1 LRSFVFGPEPE
12 GDSHD
17 SDPGSICKYRLLV
30 DGVYASAHRGPATVA
45 FLAISIRTVSD
56 RAQGRRRRGL
66 GIIGCDH
73 ANFLN
78 LRREAKHSGGPL
90 LLATD
95 ATAFEDPLSDDCDC
109 MTQRPLR
116 VLLIGSHPVQYA
128 TPIFRLLAR
137 DSRVDIQ
144 VAYCSL
150 QGALPDLDPGFGV
163 RVKWDIPLLEGYSWT
178 SLPNRAWTPRV
189 GSFFGLVNP
198 GIWQLISRG
207 NFDAIVLFTGYVCAT
222 FWIAIASAKWNGT
235 SILFG
240 TDAHDLA
247 SRDHKRWKRW
257 VKTRL
262 WPRLFRLANRVI
274 VVSSG
279 GAAMMRSL
287 GIPESRI
294 ALTPFCVNN
303 EWWIEQADRVDR
315 AFVRARWDVPENA
328 AVILFCAKLQPW
340 KRPQDLLQAFARIAD
355 LNAYLV
361 FAGDGTLRPLLES
374 EARSRGIADRV
385 RFLGFVN
392 QSGLPETYAASD
404 ILVLPSEYE
413 PFGLVVNEAMLCR
426 CPVIVSDRVGARFDL
441 INEGRTGFVFPCGD
455 IDVLAELLRRALNDR
470 FLLGNMREAVR
481 EKMIGWSPTQYVAA
495 LIQAIGEA
503 TGQDN
508 RPKMPSD
515 G

>member
-1 LRSFVFGPEPE
+1 MEPN
-12 GDSHD
+12 
-17 SDPGSICKYRLLV
+17 C
-30 DGVYASAHRGPATVA
+30 
-45 FLAISIRTVSD
+45 
-56 RAQGRRRRGL
+56 RA
-66 GIIGCDH
+66 
-73 ANFLN
+73 
-78 LRREAKHSGGPL
+78 
-90 LLATD
+90 
-95 ATAFEDPLSDDCDC
+95 LSDDLDY
-109 MTQRPLR
+109 MTPRPLR
-116 VLLIGSHPVQYA
+116 VLLVSSHPVQYS

-137 DSRVDIQ
+137 DSRVDIE

-150 QGALPDLDPGFGV
+150 QGTQAGLDPDFGV
-163 RVKWDIPLLEGYSWT
+163 QVKWDIPLLEGYSWT
-178 SLPNRAWTPRV
+178 CLPNRSWAPRL
-189 GSFFGLVNP
+189 GSFFGLFNP

-235 SILFG
+235 SIFFG

-257 VKTRL
+257 VKRRI
-262 WPRLFRLANRVI
+262 WPRLFRLANAAI

-303 EWWIEQADRVDR
+303 EWWIEQSDRVDR
-315 AFVRARWDVPENA
+315 TVVRARWDVPENA

-361 FAGDGTLRPLLES
+361 FAGDGTLRSLLES
-374 EARSRGIADRV
+374 EARSRGIANRV

-441 INEGRTGFVFPCGD
+441 IREGKTGYVFPCGD
-455 IDVLAELLRRALNDR
+455 TVALAALLRHVLNDR
-470 FLLGNMREAVR
+470 SLLGKMREAVR
-481 EKMIGWSPTQYVAA
+481 EEMSVWSPTQYVAA
-495 LIQAIGEA
+495 LIQAIGKTA
-503 TGQDN
+503 GLDN
-508 RPKMPSD
+508 RTEMPSD

>member
-1 LRSFVFGPEPE
+1 MEPNRRALP
-12 GDSHD
+12 DDLDFMTSH
-17 SDPGSICKYRLLV
+17 
-30 DGVYASAHRGPATVA
+30 
-45 FLAISIRTVSD
+45 
-56 RAQGRRRRGL
+56 
-66 GIIGCDH
+66 
-73 ANFLN
+73 
-78 LRREAKHSGGPL
+78 
-90 LLATD
+90 
-95 ATAFEDPLSDDCDC
+95 
-109 MTQRPLR
+109 PLR
-116 VLLIGSHPVQYA
+116 VLLVSSHPVQYS

-137 DSRVDIQ
+137 DPRVNIE

-150 QGALPDLDPGFGV
+150 QGTDAGLDPDFGV
-163 RVKWDIPLLEGYSWT
+163 QVKWDIPLLEGYSWT
-178 SLPNRAWTPRV
+178 CLSNHSWTPRL
-189 GSFFGLVNP
+189 GSFFGLFNP
-198 GIWQLISRG
+198 GIWRLISRG

-222 FWIAIASAKWNGT
+222 FWIAIASAKWSGT

-247 SRDHKRWKRW
+247 SRDHKWWKRW

-262 WPRLFRLANRVI
+262 WPRLFRLANAVI

-294 ALTPFCVNN
+294 ALTPFCVDN
-303 EWWIEQADRVDR
+303 EWWIAQADRVDR
-315 AFVRARWDVPENA
+315 TVARARWNVPENA

-455 IDVLAELLRRALNDR
+455 IDVLTGLLREALNDR

-481 EKMIGWSPTQYVAA
+481 EKMISWSPTQYVAA
-495 LIQAIGEA
+495 LIQAIGA
-503 TGQDN
+503 AAGRGNQT
-508 RPKMPSD
+508 KMPLD
-515 G
+515 E